1 MKERMGDKRYF
12 YITPEDYKIAEENGI
27 SKDTLLSRVRKL
39 GWDVDKAIT
48 KPVRVKRKFTEEEIK
63 TMEENGVN
71 QNIAANRMYWGWN
84 LEEAITKPKKRGRQ
98 YVYPEWVY
106 KEADKNGISYSALGN
121 RIRRGMS
128 LEEACTKKMIT
139 RLEALEI
146 ARKKLKES
154 KKTNN
159 NQ

>member
-1 MKERMGDKRYF
+1 MGNKRYF
-12 YITPEDYKIAEENGI
+12 YITPEDFKIAEENGI
-27 SKDTLLSRVRKL
+27 PEYVVTTRVRKL

-48 KPVRVKRKFTEEEIK
+48 KPVRAKRKFTKEEIK

-71 QNIAANRMYWGWN
+71 QNIAANRMYWGWT
-84 LEEAITKPKKRGRQ
+84 LEEALTKPKKRGRQ

-154 KKTNN
+154 KKTNKD
-159 NQ
+159 Q

>member
-1 MKERMGDKRYF
+1 MGNKRYF
-12 YITPEDYKIAEENGI
+12 YITPEDFKIAEENGI
-27 SKDTLLSRVRKL
+27 PEYVVTTRVRKL
-39 GWDVDKAIT
+39 GWDVDRAIT

-63 TMEENGVN
+63 TMEENGIDRDV
-71 QNIAANRMYWGWN
+71 AAGRRYWGWT
-84 LEEAITKPKKRGRQ
+84 LEEAITKPKKKGRQ

-106 KEADKNGISYSALGN
+106 KEANKNGISYSALGN

-154 KKTNN
+154 KKANN
-159 NQ
+159 KE

>member
-1 MKERMGDKRYF
+1 MGDKRYF
-12 YITPEDYKIAEENGI
+12 YITPDDYRIAEENGI

-48 KPVRVKRKFTEEEIK
+48 TPVRAKRKFTKEEIK
-63 TMEENGVN
+63 TMKENGVN

-84 LEEAITKPKKRGRQ
+84 LEEAITKPKKKGRQ

-128 LEEACTKKMIT
+128 LEEACTKKTIT
-139 RLEALEI
+139 KLEALEI

>member
-1 MKERMGDKRYF
+1 MKGRMGDKRYF

-48 KPVRVKRKFTEEEIK
+48 KPVRVKRKFTKEEIK

-106 KEADKNGISYSALGN
+106 KEANKNGISYSALGN

-128 LEEACTKKMIT
+128 LEEACTKKTIT
-139 RLEALEI
+139 KLEALEI

-154 KKTNN
+154 KKS
-159 NQ
+159 

>member
-1 MKERMGDKRYF
+1 MEGKRYF

-48 KPVRVKRKFTEEEIK
+48 KPVRAKRKFTEEEIK
-63 TMEENGVN
+63 AMEENGIDRNV
-71 QNIAANRMYWGWN
+71 AAGRRYWGWT
-84 LEEAITKPKKRGRQ
+84 LEEAITKSKKKGRQ

-106 KEADKNGISYSALGN
+106 KEANKNGISYSALGN

-128 LEEACTKKMIT
+128 LEEACTKKIIT
-139 RLEALEI
+139 KEEALVI

-154 KKTNN
+154 KKS
-159 NQ
+159 

>member
-1 MKERMGDKRYF
+1 MEGKRYF
-12 YITPEDYKIAEENGI
+12 YITPEDFKIAEENGI
-27 SKDTLLSRVRKL
+27 PEYVVTTRVRKL

-48 KPVRVKRKFTEEEIK
+48 KPVRAKRKFTKEEIK

-84 LEEAITKPKKRGRQ
+84 LEEAITKPKKKGRQ

-128 LEEACTKKMIT
+128 LEEACTKKTIT
-139 RLEALEI
+139 KLEALEI

-154 KKTNN
+154 KKN
-159 NQ
+159 

>member
-1 MKERMGDKRYF
+1 MEGKRYF

-48 KPVRVKRKFTEEEIK
+48 KPVRAKRKFTEEEIK
-63 TMEENGVN
+63 AMEENGIDRNV
-71 QNIAANRMYWGWN
+71 AAGRRYWGWT
-84 LEEAITKPKKRGRQ
+84 LEEAITKSKKKGRQ

-128 LEEACTKKMIT
+128 LEEACTKKIIT
-139 RLEALEI
+139 KEEALVI

-154 KKTNN
+154 KKANN
-159 NQ
+159 KE

>member
-1 MKERMGDKRYF
+1 MEGKRYF

-71 QNIAANRMYWGWN
+71 RNIAAGRRYWGWT
-84 LEEAITKPKKRGRQ
+84 LEEAITKSKKKGRQ

-128 LEEACTKKMIT
+128 LEEACTRKVIT
-139 RLEALEI
+139 KEEALVI
-146 ARKKLKES
+146 ARKKYKE
-154 KKTNN
+154 KYKANN
-159 NQ
+159 KE

>member
-1 MKERMGDKRYF
+1 MEGKRYF

-71 QNIAANRMYWGWN
+71 RNIAAGRRYWGWT
-84 LEEAITKPKKRGRQ
+84 LEEAITKSKKKGRQ

-128 LEEACTKKMIT
+128 LEEACTRKMIT
-139 RLEALEI
+139 REEALVI
-146 ARKKLKES
+146 ARKKYKE
-154 KKTNN
+154 KKKANN
-159 NQ
+159 K

>member
-1 MKERMGDKRYF
+1 MGNKRYF
-12 YITPEDYKIAEENGI
+12 YITPEDFRIAEENGI

-48 KPVRVKRKFTEEEIK
+48 TPVRAKRKFTKEEIK

-106 KEADKNGISYSALGN
+106 KEADKNGNSYPALGN

-128 LEEACTKKMIT
+128 LEEACTRKMIT

>member
-1 MKERMGDKRYF
+1 MEGKRYF

-48 KPVRVKRKFTEEEIK
+48 KPVRAKRKFTEEEIK
-63 TMEENGVN
+63 AMEENGIDRNV
-71 QNIAANRMYWGWN
+71 AAGRRYWGWT
-84 LEEAITKPKKRGRQ
+84 LEEAITKSKKKGRQ

-128 LEEACTKKMIT
+128 LEEACTKKIIT
-139 RLEALEI
+139 KEEALVI
-146 ARKKLKES
+146 ARKKYKEK

-159 NQ
+159 K

>member
-1 MKERMGDKRYF
+1 MGNKRYF
-12 YITPEDYKIAEENGI
+12 YITPEDFKIAEENGI
-27 SKDTLLSRVRKL
+27 PEYVVTTRVRKL

-48 KPVRVKRKFTEEEIK
+48 KPVRAKRKFTKEEIK
-63 TMEENGVN
+63 TMEENGVDRN
-71 QNIAANRMYWGWN
+71 TASCRLKWGWT
-84 LEEAITKPKKRGRQ
+84 LEEALTKPKKRGRQ

>member
-1 MKERMGDKRYF
+1 MENKRYF
-12 YITPEDYKIAEENGI
+12 YTTPEDFKIAEENGI

-48 KPVRVKRKFTEEEIK
+48 TPVRAKRKFTKEEIK

-106 KEADKNGISYSALGN
+106 KEANKNGISYSALGN

-128 LEEACTKKMIT
+128 LEEACTKKTIT
-139 RLEALEI
+139 KLEALEI
-146 ARKKLKES
+146 ARKKHKEN
-154 KKTNN
+154 KKANN
-159 NQ
+159 KE

>member
-1 MKERMGDKRYF
+1 MEGKRYF
-12 YITPEDYKIAEENGI
+12 YITPEDFKIAEENGI
-27 SKDTLLSRVRKL
+27 PEHVVTTRVRKL

-48 KPVRVKRKFTEEEIK
+48 KPVRAKRKFTKEEIK

-128 LEEACTKKMIT
+128 LEEACTKKTIT
-139 RLEALEI
+139 KLEALEI
-146 ARKKLKES
+146 ARKKYKEN
-154 KKTNN
+154 KKANN
-159 NQ
+159 KE

>member
-1 MKERMGDKRYF
+1 MGNKRYF

-27 SKDTLLSRVRKL
+27 SKDTLLCRVRKL

-48 KPVRVKRKFTEEEIK
+48 KPVREKRKFTKEEIK
-63 TMEENGVN
+63 TMEENGVDRN
-71 QNIAANRMYWGWN
+71 TASCRLKWGWT
-84 LEEAITKPKKRGRQ
+84 LEEALTKPKKRGRQ

-121 RIRRGMS
+121 RIRSGMS
-128 LEEACTKKMIT
+128 LEEACTKKTIT

>member
-1 MKERMGDKRYF
+1 MDDSGIVRDVAAGRMF
-12 YITPEDYKIAEENGI
+12 
-27 SKDTLLSRVRKL
+27 
-39 GWDVDKAIT
+39 
-48 KPVRVKRKFTEEEIK
+48 
-63 TMEENGVN
+63 
-71 QNIAANRMYWGWN
+71 WGWT

-128 LEEACTKKMIT
+128 LEEACTRKMIT

-146 ARKKLKES
+146 ARKKYKE
-154 KKTNN
+154 KHKANN
-159 NQ
+159 E

>member
-1 MKERMGDKRYF
+1 MEGKRYF

-48 KPVRVKRKFTEEEIK
+48 KPVRAKRKFTEEEIK
-63 TMEENGVN
+63 AMEENGIDRNV
-71 QNIAANRMYWGWN
+71 AAGRRYWGWT
-84 LEEAITKPKKRGRQ
+84 LEEAITKSKKKGRQ

-128 LEEACTKKMIT
+128 LEEACTRKMIT
-139 RLEALEI
+139 REEALVI
-146 ARKKLKES
+146 ARKKYKE
-154 KKTNN
+154 KKKANN
-159 NQ
+159 K

>member
-1 MKERMGDKRYF
+1 MKGRMEGKRYF
-12 YITPEDYKIAEENGI
+12 YIRPEDFRIAKENGI

-48 KPVRVKRKFTEEEIK
+48 TPVRAKRKFTKEEIK

-106 KEADKNGISYSALGN
+106 KEANKNGISYSALGN

-128 LEEACTKKMIT
+128 LEEACTKKTIT
-139 RLEALEI
+139 KLEALEI
-146 ARKKLKES
+146 GRKKLKES
-154 KKTNN
+154 KKANN
-159 NQ
+159 KE

>member
-1 MKERMGDKRYF
+1 MEGKRYF

-39 GWDVDKAIT
+39 GWDIDKAIT
-48 KPVRVKRKFTEEEIK
+48 KPVRAKRKFTEEEIK
-63 TMEENGVN
+63 AMEENGIDRNV
-71 QNIAANRMYWGWN
+71 AAGRRYWGWT
-84 LEEAITKPKKRGRQ
+84 LEEAITKSKKKGRQ

-128 LEEACTKKMIT
+128 LEEPCTRKVIT
-139 RLEALEI
+139 KEEALVI

-159 NQ
+159 K